1 METLQLN
8 MTMDQNSTLL
18 TIMSILNQIRD
29 RNLDHIFDSLR
40 DVINLLQQYNVE
52 LDDSIGIRVGGI
64 CSVKKPM
71 RKNEPTKLNPKN
83 VRNPFWKWE
92 HARPCGV
99 LEFQGTTY
107 LHNPKSPASGK
118 IIKSSE
124 IC

>member
-8 MTMDQNSTLL
+8 MTMEQNSTLL

-64 CSVKKPM
+64 CSVTRLM
-71 RKNEPTKLNPKN
+71 RKNEPTKLNPKK
-83 VRNPFWKWE
+83 PQKSF
-92 HARPCGV
+92 
-99 LEFQGTTY
+99 LEVGT
-107 LHNPKSPASGK
+107 
-118 IIKSSE
+118 
-124 IC
+124 C